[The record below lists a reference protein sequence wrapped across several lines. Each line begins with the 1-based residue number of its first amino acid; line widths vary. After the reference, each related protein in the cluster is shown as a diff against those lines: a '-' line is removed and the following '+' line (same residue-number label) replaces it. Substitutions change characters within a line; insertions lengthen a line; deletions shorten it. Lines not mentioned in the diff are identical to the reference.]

1 MEIKNIMSRG
11 VVTVKMDDTLSK
23 VKEIFANNMFHHLLV
38 VENKKLFGVLS
49 DRDLL
54 KSLSP
59 TVGTPAETNK
69 DLAALNRKVHQIM
82 TRRPIALHESAQL
95 GEAVELFN
103 QHKISC
109 IPIVNHDEIPVG
121 ILSWRDIMKAL
132 IRST

>member
-1 MEIKNIMSRG
+1 MEIEKIMSRR

-23 VKEIFANNMFHHLLV
+23 VKDIFAKNRFHHLLV
-38 VENKKLFGVLS
+38 VENKKLFGVIS

-59 TVGTPAETNK
+59 TIGTPAETYK

-82 TRRPIALHESAQL
+82 TRSPIALHEGAQL

-103 QHKISC
+103 HHKVSC
-109 IPIVNHDEIPVG
+109 IPIVNADEIPVG

-132 IRST
+132 IKPA